1 MNPLIIQNRIIIEL
15 IINVG
20 MWNFFNKNHINNVI
34 MKKIILQKL
43 LNLCPNYK
51 KFLEVFKFINSIIS

>member
-20 MWNFFNKNHINNVI
+20 IVGHFNKNHINNVI
-34 MKKIILQKL
+34 IEENNITKIVKSMPKL
-43 LNLCPNYK
+43 
-51 KFLEVFKFINSIIS
+51 